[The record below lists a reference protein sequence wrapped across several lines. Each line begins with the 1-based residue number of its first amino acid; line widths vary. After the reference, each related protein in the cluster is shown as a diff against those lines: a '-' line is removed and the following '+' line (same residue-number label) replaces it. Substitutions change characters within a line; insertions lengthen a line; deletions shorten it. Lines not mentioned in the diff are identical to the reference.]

1 MTDRTAHTQCTYCG
15 VYFQG
20 SHVCKYMEVQVLPP
34 AVQVTPPVAVDW
46 VKSPPHYN
54 QGGIETIDAIRE
66 ALGSEG
72 FNAYCIGN
80 VMKYC
85 WRHKHKGGQQDLQK
99 AVWYMRFANGDDPRK
114 S

>member
-1 MTDRTAHTQCTYCG
+1 MNHPQHQYRDYCPDCR
-15 VYFQG
+15 VYYNG
-20 SHVCKYMEVQVLPP
+20 EHVCMKQDMVNQ
-34 AVQVTPPVAVDW
+34 
-46 VKSPPHYN
+46 PPHYN

>member
-1 MTDRTAHTQCTYCG
+1 
-15 VYFQG
+15 
-20 SHVCKYMEVQVLPP
+20 MEEKQSDPVNRP
-34 AVQVTPPVAVDW
+34 A
-46 VKSPPHYN
+46 HYN

-66 ALGSEG
+66 ALGPEG